1 MCVWGGG
8 YINST
13 CVNGIVE
20 IVLSILRRVR
30 CTHVLVG
37 IKVDLDK
44 SWDPSFDNYFVNAY
58 ILCIFVCIFTCVRP
72 EDSLCESKHVAV
84 IVFGG

>member
-1 MCVWGGG
+1 MKK
-8 YINST
+8 YINSI
-13 CVNGIVE
+13 CVNRIIE

-30 CTHVLVG
+30 YTHVLVG

-44 SWDPSFDNYFVNAY
+44 NWVPSFDSYFINAY

-72 EDSLCESKHVAV
+72 EDGL
-84 IVFGG
+84 I